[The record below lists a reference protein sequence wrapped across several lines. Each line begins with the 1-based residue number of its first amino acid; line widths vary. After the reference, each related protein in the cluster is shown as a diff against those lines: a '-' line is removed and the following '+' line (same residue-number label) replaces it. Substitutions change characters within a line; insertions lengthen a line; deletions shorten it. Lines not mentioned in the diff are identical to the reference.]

1 MLALRELKLLYVMG
15 VRDDLPP
22 DSTSNWI
29 DSGFHLR
36 LAIMLGCPFRLKA
49 FRTGRHTDDMIWLR
63 QNQIRDCNRERL
75 MDKAPQTSGT
85 QTYLALL
92 PHISI
97 GHVSNTCSNA
107 PPNPLIFRTIPG
119 RQLTRLRLDMDGN
132 DGLTDT
138 VAALAPV
145 TDLREES
152 THSQIL
158 QNVSKLFPNLD
169 FLFYVGMPE
178 LGGPQEVDFW
188 QGFAFPQALSPF
200 KHLSM
205 FGVHS
210 AYLDIHKKHSRR

>member
-138 VAALAPV
+138 VAALAPCGEIL
-145 TDLREES
+145 THFHFSFNTES
-152 THSQIL
+152 QTSGKNPLILKSYRMYPNSSQTWTSCFTWEC
-158 QNVSKLFPNLD
+158 QN
-169 FLFYVGMPE
+169 
-178 LGGPQEVDFW
+178 
-188 QGFAFPQALSPF
+188 
-200 KHLSM
+200 
-205 FGVHS
+205 
-210 AYLDIHKKHSRR
+210 